1 MLHFLT
7 FEYMSKDKIVA
18 FGAPPVNEFQM
29 LKSLLEKSDDEVV
42 FIITTNQ
49 QDWFDIIMT
58 QYDLKKY
65 ITFKQKN
72 YITNPNYLSSGRR
85 LKLFILKGK
94 GKHYEN

>member
-1 MLHFLT
+1 
-7 FEYMSKDKIVA
+7 
-18 FGAPPVNEFQM
+18 
-29 LKSLLEKSDDEVV
+29 
-42 FIITTNQ
+42 
-49 QDWFDIIMT
+49 
-58 QYDLKKY
+58 LKKY